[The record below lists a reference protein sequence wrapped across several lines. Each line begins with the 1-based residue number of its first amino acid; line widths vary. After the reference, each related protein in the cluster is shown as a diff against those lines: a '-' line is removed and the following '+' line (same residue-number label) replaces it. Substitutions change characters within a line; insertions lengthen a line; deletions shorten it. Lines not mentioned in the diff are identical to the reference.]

1 MEELFSFLLI
11 FSTVFLTGVVWVV
24 QISVY
29 PALQY
34 FENDGFASRH
44 DDYRNRIAYLV
55 TIPMLLEL
63 SATVYAVFFPF
74 DWLGR
79 GPAIILLAMLGV
91 IWISTVFIQVPHHER
106 LSTRKDES
114 AIRALVRGN
123 WVRTIF
129 WSLRSAVLFAALM
142 L

>member
-44 DDYRNRIAYLV
+44 D
-55 TIPMLLEL
+55 
-63 SATVYAVFFPF
+63 
-74 DWLGR
+74 
-79 GPAIILLAMLGV
+79 
-91 IWISTVFIQVPHHER
+91 R
-106 LSTRKDES
+106 LS
-114 AIRALVRGN
+114 
-123 WVRTIF
+123 
-129 WSLRSAVLFAALM
+129 
-142 L
+142 